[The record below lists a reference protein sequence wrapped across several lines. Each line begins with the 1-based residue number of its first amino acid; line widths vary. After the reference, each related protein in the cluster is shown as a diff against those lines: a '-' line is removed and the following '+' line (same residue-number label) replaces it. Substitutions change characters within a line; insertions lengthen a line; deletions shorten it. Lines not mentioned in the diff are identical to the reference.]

1 MAAAILGVVTCA
13 PTEIRAAA
21 ARQDEAPAAG
31 AQISSIRVGFAG
43 KYKVGYW
50 TPVWVTVVAG
60 DTAVSGSLELTTPD
74 GDGVPARFVDAA
86 APSVQVTAHQTQTVL
101 RYVKFGQLRGD
112 LTVRWVDENDR
123 EREVTRRTF
132 AAAELPAPSS
142 STDELIVALGPA
154 LGLEEA
160 VKKRWRSQTR
170 RVETCHIDRADA
182 LPRDWYGYEAV
193 NLVVVTTSEVS
204 PLEQLD
210 EQQFAA
216 LERWLRLG
224 GRLVLCAGSRGG
236 EVFAP
241 GNRLARFAPGSEP
254 TVVALR
260 QTTGLENFAGATE
273 RLDEVGGEKVR
284 RFSVSMTG
292 FAKVRGWVENSE
304 IGGQVGRIP
313 TIIRYPHGFGQIV
326 FVALDLD
333 RPPFDRWQGRP
344 GLVGRLLV
352 DDSQTRRDEAETRRG
367 TRQVTHFGYDDLAG
381 QLRGALDQFSGV
393 TRVEFSW
400 IAGLV
405 VAYLLLIGPG
415 DYFLMKQLRHMHWTW
430 LTFPLVVILLCVT
443 AFVLAQR
450 WRGSRL
456 HVNQVDLVDIDVESD
471 LARACTW
478 THLYSPSTQVFQLSL
493 QTQWPV
499 DPSRVIR
506 AGQLFGW
513 QGLPG
518 HGLGGLDTTATAALF
533 SQPYTICYRGERTD
547 GAALEIRGLPIP
559 VSGSKSLTAR
569 WWAELQL
576 DEHPRLSTD
585 DVGLLRGELANP
597 LDVEL
602 SDSLV
607 VYENWMYPIDG
618 KWRPGQRMSFDD
630 RKPRNLQWRLA
641 RRKVVETKDI
651 STPWDRSSLDV
662 PRILEVL
669 MFYKAAGG
677 ESYTELTN
685 RYQPY
690 LDLSDQL
697 RTGRAMILGRGPGPA
712 SDLQRDGQSLRADV
726 DRQFTYYRVLLPV
739 DKP

>member
-1 MAAAILGVVTCA
+1 M
-13 PTEIRAAA
+13 
-21 ARQDEAPAAG
+21 
-31 AQISSIRVGFAG
+31 
-43 KYKVGYW
+43 
-50 TPVWVTVVAG
+50 
-60 DTAVSGSLELTTPD
+60 
-74 GDGVPARFVDAA
+74 
-86 APSVQVTAHQTQTVL
+86 
-101 RYVKFGQLRGD
+101 
-112 LTVRWVDENDR
+112 
-123 EREVTRRTF
+123 
-132 AAAELPAPSS
+132 
-142 STDELIVALGPA
+142 
-154 LGLEEA
+154 
-160 VKKRWRSQTR
+160 
-170 RVETCHIDRADA
+170 
-182 LPRDWYGYEAV
+182 
-193 NLVVVTTSEVS
+193 
-204 PLEQLD
+204 
-210 EQQFAA
+210 
-216 LERWLRLG
+216 
-224 GRLVLCAGSRGG
+224 
-236 EVFAP
+236 
-241 GNRLARFAPGSEP
+241 
-254 TVVALR
+254 
-260 QTTGLENFAGATE
+260 
-273 RLDEVGGEKVR
+273 
-284 RFSVSMTG
+284 
-292 FAKVRGWVENSE
+292 
-304 IGGQVGRIP
+304 
-313 TIIRYPHGFGQIV
+313 
-326 FVALDLD
+326 
-333 RPPFDRWQGRP
+333 
-344 GLVGRLLV
+344 
-352 DDSQTRRDEAETRRG
+352 
-367 TRQVTHFGYDDLAG
+367 
-381 QLRGALDQFSGV
+381 
-393 TRVEFSW
+393 EFSW

-415 DYFLMKQLRHMHWTW
+415 DYLLMKQLRHMHWTW

-456 HVNQVDLVDIDVESD
+456 HVNQVDLVDVDVESD

-493 QTQWPV
+493 QTQWPF
-499 DPSRVIR
+499 DPSRVNR

-547 GAALEIRGLPIP
+547 GAAPEIRGLPIP

-597 LDVEL
+597 LNVEL

-618 KWRPGQRMSFDD
+618 KWLPGQRMSFDD

-726 DRQFTYYRVLLPV
+726 DRQFTYYRVLIPV